1 MQRSEVN
8 SSSRGRSIKLI
19 PSTSTTKMIGLS
31 ETLGFWNEAVD
42 HLRAGRSEN
51 GVTTVVDGLRAVR
64 EELPAVEWRGFTR
77 SVGLAPLHAV
87 LHQDPFTERAFR
99 KPRGYSGDAVM
110 LDYIYGSAPIP
121 ETTSK
126 IGRCVYSYTRRG
138 PAAASVMA
146 RRNFLASYI
155 DAAARETELP
165 RVLSVA
171 CGHLRE
177 AQRSRAVL
185 DGSLFRFWALDQD
198 ERALAVVDAEQE
210 PFGVETVRGSVRNI
224 LTGKKE
230 LGQFDMIYSAGLYDY
245 LDDDVGA
252 ALTARL
258 FSHLDPGGRL
268 LITNFTPST
277 GDIGYMEAIMD
288 WWLIYRNEADMFR
301 LAENI
306 DAARIASQKTWRDA
320 LGNIVYLE
328 LQRG

>member
-1 MQRSEVN
+1 M
-8 SSSRGRSIKLI
+8 IA
-19 PSTSTTKMIGLS
+19 STESLAFW
-31 ETLGFWNEAVD
+31 ETAQD
-42 HLRAGRSEN
+42 HLLAGRSED
-51 GVTTVVDGLRAVR
+51 GVTTVVDGLHEVRA
-64 EELPAVEWRGFTR
+64 ELPAQQWREFAR
-77 SVGLAPLHAV
+77 SPELAPLHAV

-99 KPRGYSGDAVM
+99 KPRGYAGDAVM

-138 PAAASVMA
+138 PAAASVMG
-146 RRNFLASYI
+146 RRNFLATYI
-155 DAAARETELP
+155 DAAAREKELP

-198 ERALAVVDAEQE
+198 ERALAVVDAELE

-224 LTGKKE
+224 LTGKKD
-230 LGQFDMIYSAGLYDY
+230 LGKFDMIYSAGLYDY
-245 LDDDVGA
+245 LDDDVGS

-288 WWLIYRNEADMFR
+288 WWLIYRDEADMFR
-301 LAENI
+301 LAERI
-306 DAARIASQKTWRDA
+306 DTARIASQKTWRDA